1 MNYQRS
7 TGLDGPRTRRDCT
20 TWKCR
25 RGGKNYGENDQKRS
39 LLPGGLP
46 CTSSTLPVFTLRR
59 SDVSLSSV
67 LKRGR
72 RADNLSVGFL
82 WMFSDGGH
90 MVSVRRRGLNLYKD
104 RHTSLPLVLFRLT
117 TGSPF
122 TFVYLLANREFV
134 RGIILN
140 EN

>member
-1 MNYQRS
+1 M
-7 TGLDGPRTRRDCT
+7 
-20 TWKCR
+20 
-25 RGGKNYGENDQKRS
+25 
-39 LLPGGLP
+39 
-46 CTSSTLPVFTLRR
+46 FTLRR